1 MIAIKNAVLFD
12 GVREVGETD
21 LLLDAAI
28 VSMGRAAELPR
39 DVECIDVDGAYVTP
53 GLVDAHVYMGLWCT
67 GAGSEGRDHNDSN
80 GTVQPQ
86 LRALDSVDWDD
97 ANFGRALAGGVATVV
112 TGSGE
117 SNIFGGQAVAMRTE
131 RCAVTDRVLRDSVS
145 LRVSL
150 GHDPKTTYSKSIQYP
165 STRMGVAAV
174 VREQF
179 VKAQEYEAG
188 CREAIGIAK
197 RPKFDSALHTL
208 AEVMARKTPVTFYA
222 DKANDIVTA
231 VRLTREFDLNGII
244 VGATEGCLVAE
255 FLGESGVPVVFI
267 PLLDGRMSVETR
279 NSTFET
285 AAVLAAAGVDVAIST
300 GAPSLPS
307 EYLPVIAA
315 LCMKAGLA
323 RDTALRAITS
333 SPAAIFGLVQNGPQN
348 TAGPGHIACG
358 APADLVVWEGDPFSL
373 TGWPRLVIAAGNVAF
388 DSCIDEAPW

>member
-1 MIAIKNAVLFD
+1 
-12 GVREVGETD
+12 
-21 LLLDAAI
+21 
-28 VSMGRAAELPR
+28 
-39 DVECIDVDGAYVTP
+39 
-53 GLVDAHVYMGLWCT
+53 
-67 GAGSEGRDHNDSN
+67 
-80 GTVQPQ
+80 
-86 LRALDSVDWDD
+86 
-97 ANFGRALAGGVATVV
+97 
-112 TGSGE
+112 
-117 SNIFGGQAVAMRTE
+117 
-131 RCAVTDRVLRDSVS
+131 
-145 LRVSL
+145 
-150 GHDPKTTYSKSIQYP
+150 
-165 STRMGVAAV
+165 MGVAAV

-179 VKAQEYEAG
+179 MKAQEYEAG
-188 CREAIGIAK
+188 CREATSIAR
-197 RPKFDSALHTL
+197 RPKFDFALHTL

-222 DKANDIVTA
+222 HKANDIVTA
-231 VRLTREFDLNGII
+231 VRLTREFDLDGII

-255 FLGESGVPVVFI
+255 FLGECGVPVVFI

-279 NSTFET
+279 NATFET

-373 TGWPRLVIAAGNVAF
+373 TGRPRLVIASGNVAF
-388 DSCIDEAPW
+388 DSCINEAPW